1 MDTTLIGT
9 VYITKKSHPFFWLLI
24 YSNLAITKNARKQT
38 KSIFVLY
45 PKWRADTKM
54 LHGQDNMLTDEE
66 IVIIREVSQTCML
79 FTCDMKILW
88 NSDNEASM
96 K

>member
-1 MDTTLIGT
+1 
-9 VYITKKSHPFFWLLI
+9 
-24 YSNLAITKNARKQT
+24 
-38 KSIFVLY
+38 
-45 PKWRADTKM
+45 M

-79 FTCDMKILW
+79 FTRDMKILW
-88 NSDNEASM
+88 NSDNETSM